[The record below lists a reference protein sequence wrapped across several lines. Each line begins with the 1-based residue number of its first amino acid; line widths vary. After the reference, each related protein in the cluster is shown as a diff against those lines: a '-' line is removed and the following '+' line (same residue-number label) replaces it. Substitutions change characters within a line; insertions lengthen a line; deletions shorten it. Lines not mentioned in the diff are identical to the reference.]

1 MKISESF
8 NMRWKRKNIQ
18 RWEKKFER
26 LRQKKVSKAN
36 EDEFGLIMAI
46 DKFLQF

>member
-1 MKISESF
+1 MKIPESF
-8 NMRWKRKNIQ
+8 NMRWKRKCIQ
-18 RWEKKFER
+18 RWKIFFER
-26 LRQKKVSKAN
+26 LRQKKFSKAK